1 MMTEVSTVRL
11 APQVKIVK
19 FGDAEEKGKAYFK

>member
-11 APQVKIVK
+11 APQVEVIK
-19 FGDAEEKGKAYFK
+19 FGDSEEKGKKD

>member
-11 APQVKIVK
+11 APQVEVIK
-19 FGDAEEKGKAYFK
+19 FGDSEENGKKD